1 MCNHHICN
9 HLKPGEKGA
18 RVLGAQECPEH
29 LLVER
34 VDDSFEDPQIDRHEL
49 IEKILLAK
57 EPLTAGEQL
66 CIATGLLA
74 HFSQLGADE
83 LADMSLE
90 EIAAGAECF

>member
-1 MCNHHICN
+1 M
-9 HLKPGEKGA
+9 
-18 RVLGAQECPEH
+18 LGAQECPEH